1 MKRLLILSL
10 IFAANVAC
18 AAPNWTPDA
27 ATISR
32 LESNIKPG
40 DIPRSGPSTQYP
52 SGHSPL
58 IAEYARYYVG
68 YTAHGR
74 RMIRGELVIPAT
86 PGDTVILSGSK
97 MKPVGIYV
105 VGSEKDLPDILDG
118 GCAVVHVI
126 YAVETAHIVSLKC
139 NGYA

>member
-1 MKRLLILSL
+1 MKSLLFLSL
-10 IFAANVAC
+10 IFIANVAGS
-18 AAPNWTPDA
+18 ASNWTPDL
-27 ATISR
+27 ATINR
-32 LESNIKPG
+32 LESSIKPG

-58 IAEYARYYVG
+58 IAEYARYYAG
-68 YTAHGR
+68 YMAKGH
-74 RMIRGELVIPAT
+74 RMIRGELVIPAA
-86 PGDTVILSGSK
+86 PGDIVVLTGSK

-126 YAVETAHIVSLKC
+126 YAVEPAHIVSLKC

>member
-32 LESNIKPG
+32 LESSIKPG

-58 IAEYARYYVG
+58 IAEYARYYAG
-68 YTAHGR
+68 YTAEGHH
-74 RMIRGELVIPAT
+74 MIRGELVMPAAL
-86 PGDTVILSGSK
+86 GNVVILTGSK
-97 MKPVGIYV
+97 TKPVGIYV
-105 VGSEKDLPDILDG
+105 VGSEKDFPDILDG

-126 YAVETAHIVSLKC
+126 YAVETAHVVSLKC